1 MARFNLIDE
10 PWIRVVTDSGGETEE
25 VPLKELFQ
33 NAHLYIG
40 LAGDMK
46 TQDFA
51 LLRLLLAILHTVF
64 SRVDAQG
71 EIYEWI
77 ELDENFRQLNEVD
90 EDDMEDYAGA
100 LYKTW
105 NDLWNAGKFPKA
117 VVDYLETWHDRFYLF
132 DEEYPF
138 YQVRRQDISKEKL
151 SKSQGSIISGKNIN
165 RRISESN
172 NKTALF
178 APKTDSNGNKEILN
192 EAELARWILMY
203 QGYCGLPDKVIF
215 GKDKYEAKNSKG
227 WLFDIGGLY
236 LQGETLFETLML
248 NLVLVRGDQTES
260 LYMQRPCWESSAD
273 EVVERYLRD
282 RHKRRRMDNLA
293 ELYTLWGRAIY
304 IDPGVNMDKPFEFEV
319 VKFPDIEHLDH
330 FIEPMTIWS
339 FNKQG
344 ENKDHYTPRKHQEE
358 TSIWRSFGLV
368 TGYGSDQYTPGIVQ
382 WIRNDEIKDAF
393 KKRKYNIV
401 AVSMQSDG
409 NATSW
414 VPVNEIVDTL
424 MLHERLLTDLSENG
438 WEQRIN
444 DIVDLTNHV
453 VRSTYGRFLYD
464 IEDIRNLKNSGL
476 TSKELARLY
485 YVIDQPFREW
495 IASIEPDKD
504 REVQLNEWKKI
515 LKKLVKRE
523 ADRLVAQAGPRDFTG
538 RICDGGGVGES
549 EGRYKNIAISYNAFS
564 YFLNKQLDVK
574 EG

>member
-25 VPLKELFQ
+25 VSLKELFQ

-138 YQVRRQDISKEKL
+138 YQVSFKVL
-151 SKSQGSIISGKNIN
+151 SKNKLNQKSPTSVCGKNIN
-165 RRISESN
+165 RRISES
-172 NKTALF
+172 
-178 APKTDSNGNKEILN
+178 GNKKVLFSPKNRYEEYSDLLS
-192 EAELARWILMY
+192 EPELARWLIAY
-203 QGYCGLPDKVIF
+203 QNYSNKSDKAVF
-215 GKDKYEAKNSKG
+215 GKGYDVGVSKG
-227 WLFDIGGLY
+227 WAFELGGIY
-236 LQGETLFETLML
+236 FKGDNLFESLLL
-248 NLVLVRGDQTES
+248 NLTLVRQDQEES
-260 LYMQRPCWESSAD
+260 LYSQKPCWEFD
-273 EVVERYLRD
+273 PDNLIERYLRGSSD
-282 RHKRRRMDNLA
+282 PRAIDNLA
-293 ELYTLWGRAIY
+293 ELYTVWSRAIY
-304 IDPGVNMDKPFEFEV
+304 IDPSIDMSKNFQFEV
-319 VKFPDIEHLDH
+319 VKLPDIQITDY
-330 FIEPMTIWS
+330 FIEPMTLWKLHKTGAQRNHTTPYVHKEEWS
-339 FNKQG
+339 L
-344 ENKDHYTPRKHQEE
+344 
-358 TSIWRSFGLV
+358 WRSFGLLS
-368 TGYGSDQYTPGIVQ
+368 GNNDERTPGVIQ
-382 WIRNDEIKDAF
+382 WVRNEEIKDALDS
-393 KKRKYNIV
+393 IQVCVV
-401 AVSMQSDG
+401 AVSMIWGG
-409 NATSW
+409 NPTSQI
-414 VPVNEIVDTL
+414 PVNEVVDTL

-438 WEQRIN
+438 WEQRIR

-464 IEDIRNLKNSGL
+464 IEDIRNLKKSGL